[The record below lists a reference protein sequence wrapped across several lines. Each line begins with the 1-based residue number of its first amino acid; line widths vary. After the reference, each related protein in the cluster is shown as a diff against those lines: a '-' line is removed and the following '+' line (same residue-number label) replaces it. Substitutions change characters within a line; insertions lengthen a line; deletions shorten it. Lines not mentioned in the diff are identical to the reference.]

1 MAASAWQLY
10 NSGKR
15 YIGNGMITLGAGNFK
30 MALARSTASAGV
42 STFTLS
48 TFNQITSAGFEI
60 SATGGYTSGG
70 KALVPA
76 TGQWTVGASAKQM
89 KFTYSTVGLT
99 FTASGASLN
108 DVKYAI
114 LHFGA
119 SAGTGAT
126 ARKLLCFCQLSSS
139 QFTVASPNTLTV
151 LPAAT
156 GVFTLT

>member
-15 YIGNGMITLGAGNFK
+15 YIGNGTITLGAGNFK

-48 TFNQITSAGFEI
+48 TFNQITSAGFEV
-60 SATGGYTSGG
+60 SATGGYTTGG

-99 FTASGASLN
+99 FTASGSSLN

>member
-10 NSGKR
+10 NDGKR
-15 YIGNGMITLGAGNFK
+15 YIGNGTIQLGVNNFK
-30 MALARSTASAGV
+30 MALFRSASNV

-48 TFNQITSAGFEI
+48 TFASLTNEI
-60 SATGGYTSGG
+60 SATGGYVSGG

-76 TGQWTVGASAKQM
+76 TGQWTTGASAKQM

-99 FTASGASLN
+99 FTASGAPLTN
-108 DVKYAI
+108 VKYAVI
-114 LHFGA
+114 YN
-119 SAGTGAT
+119 SAG
-126 ARKLLCFCQLSSS
+126 KLLCFCRLSSS

>member
-15 YIGNGMITLGAGNFK
+15 FIGNGTIELGVGNFK
-30 MALARSTASAGV
+30 MALFTSASNT

-48 TFNQITSAGFEI
+48 TFASLTNEI
-60 SATGGYTSGG
+60 SATGGYATGG

-76 TGQWTVGASAKQM
+76 TGYWTTGASAKQM
-89 KFTYSTVGLT
+89 KFTYSTIGLT
-99 FTASGASLN
+99 FTASGSALN
-108 DVKYAI
+108 NIKYAVI
-114 LHFGA
+114 YQSG
-119 SAGTGAT
+119 G
-126 ARKLLCFCQLSSS
+126 KLLCFCQLSST
-139 QFTVASPNTLTV
+139 QFTVSSPNTLTV

>member
-10 NSGKR
+10 NDAKR
-15 YIGNGMITLGAGNFK
+15 YLGNGTIQLGVNNFK
-30 MALARSTASAGV
+30 MALFRSASNT

-48 TFNQITSAGFEI
+48 TFASLTNEI
-60 SATGGYTSGG
+60 SATGGYVSGG

-76 TGQWTVGASAKQM
+76 TGQWTTGASAKQM

-99 FTASGASLN
+99 FTASGAPLTN
-108 DVKYAI
+108 VKYAVI
-114 LHFGA
+114 YN
-119 SAGTGAT
+119 SAG
-126 ARKLLCFCQLSSS
+126 KLLCFCQLSSS
-139 QFTVASPNTLTV
+139 QFTVSSPNTLTV

>member
-1 MAASAWQLY
+1 MAATAWQLY
-10 NSGKR
+10 NSAKK
-15 YIGNGMITLGAGNFK
+15 YIGNGTIELGVGNFK
-30 MALARSTASAGV
+30 IALATSTASAGV

-48 TFNQITSAGFEI
+48 TFGQIISGGWEI

-70 KALVPA
+70 KELVPA
-76 TGQWTVGASAKQM
+76 TGQWTVGASAKQI

-99 FTASGASLN
+99 FTASGSSLN
-108 DVKYAI
+108 NVKYAI
-114 LHFGA
+114 ISYGA
-119 SAGTGAT
+119 SAGVAS

-139 QFTVASPNTLTV
+139 QFSVSSPNTLTV

>member
-10 NSGKR
+10 NNGKR
-15 YIGNGMITLGAGNFK
+15 YIGNGTIQLGVNNFK
-30 MALARSTASAGV
+30 MALFTSASNT

-48 TFNQITSAGFEI
+48 TFASLTSEI
-60 SATGGYTSGG
+60 SATGGYVTGG
-70 KALVPA
+70 KALPPA

-89 KFTYSTVGLT
+89 KFTYSTAGLT

-108 DVKYAI
+108 NIKYAVI
-114 LHFGA
+114 YQSG
-119 SAGTGAT
+119 G
-126 ARKLLCFCQLSSS
+126 KLLCFCQLSSA
-139 QFTVASPNTLTV
+139 QFTVSSPNTLTV

>member
-1 MAASAWQLY
+1 MAATAWQLY

-15 YIGNGMITLGAGNFK
+15 YIGTGTIELGAGNFK

-60 SATGGYTSGG
+60 SATGGYTTGG

-99 FTASGASLN
+99 FTASGASLTN
-108 DVKYAI
+108 VKYAV
-114 LHFGA
+114 LTFGA
-119 SAGTGAT
+119 SAAVAS

-139 QFTVASPNTLTV
+139 QFTVVSPNTLTV

>member
-10 NSGKR
+10 NDGKR
-15 YIGNGMITLGAGNFK
+15 YIGNGTIQLGVNNFK
-30 MALARSTASAGV
+30 MALFTSASNT

-48 TFNQITSAGFEI
+48 TFASLTNEI
-60 SATGGYTSGG
+60 SATGGYVSGG

-89 KFTYSTVGLT
+89 KFTYSTIGLT

-108 DVKYAI
+108 NIKYAVI
-114 LHFGA
+114 YN
-119 SAGTGAT
+119 SAG
-126 ARKLLCFCQLSSS
+126 KLLCFCQLSSS
-139 QFTVASPNTLTV
+139 QFTVSSPNTLTV

>member
-1 MAASAWQLY
+1 
-10 NSGKR
+10 
-15 YIGNGMITLGAGNFK
+15 
-30 MALARSTASAGV
+30 
-42 STFTLS
+42 
-48 TFNQITSAGFEI
+48 
-60 SATGGYTSGG
+60 
-70 KALVPA
+70 
-76 TGQWTVGASAKQM
+76 M

-99 FTASGASLN
+99 FTASGSSLN

-126 ARKLLCFCQLSSS
+126 ARKLLCFCQLSLS

>member
-10 NSGKR
+10 NYAKR
-15 YIGNGMITLGAGNFK
+15 YIGNGTIELGVGNFK
-30 MALARSTASAGV
+30 MALFTSASNA

-48 TFNQITSAGFEI
+48 TFASLTSEI

-89 KFTYSTVGLT
+89 KFTYSAIGLT
-99 FTASGASLN
+99 FTASGSSLSN
-108 DVKYAI
+108 IKYAVI
-114 LHFGA
+114 YQSG
-119 SAGTGAT
+119 G
-126 ARKLLCFCQLSSS
+126 KLLCFCQLSSS